1 MRQKS
6 PPKIIAEIFTKMAS
20 FRRSLPELMEGVV
33 DSSPENSPSLIEMDG
48 EESDEEAE
56 HSRERAL
63 ELALEKQGSTT
74 LKRKAGR
81 KASWPEE
88 SVNDVVDIVCENEN
102 YRRRLIFTNNK
113 ASKNLDIYKKI
124 VALVKSRMQDR
135 DEVFNFTPEQTRTKF
150 KSCVAACKKASMT
163 RKTGSGLANFMQ
175 NQPNWFKK
183 LFPYVASRDSCNPS
197 LAQEPSFEKLSA
209 TVDEIDGDESS
220 NSKTNSTNC
229 SDEEP
234 GNVKVNNKDLYV
246 PVPQKRMKKE
256 STSAILKEAV
266 SAFNKFASADQSEAL
281 IKF

>member
-1 MRQKS
+1 M
-6 PPKIIAEIFTKMAS
+6 F
-20 FRRSLPELMEGVV
+20 
-33 DSSPENSPSLIEMDG
+33 D
-48 EESDEEAE
+48 
-56 HSRERAL
+56 
-63 ELALEKQGSTT
+63 
-74 LKRKAGR
+74 
-81 KASWPEE
+81 
-88 SVNDVVDIVCENEN
+88 
-102 YRRRLIFTNNK
+102 
-113 ASKNLDIYKKI
+113 
-124 VALVKSRMQDR
+124 
-135 DEVFNFTPEQTRTKF
+135 FTPEQTRTKF

-163 RKTGSGLANFMQ
+163 RKTGSGLENFMQ

-256 STSAILKEAV
+256 
-266 SAFNKFASADQSEAL
+266 
-281 IKF
+281 